1 MHSLYKMLC
10 AMGLAGLATFSITAC
25 TSTTPQEN
33 YARYINRN
41 IGENIDRSVRFSSG
55 KVPISVRTLENG
67 NIEYRYP
74 YAGGQCIETYEVD
87 AKTRII
93 LNASYAGSEKACQL
107 SP

>member
-1 MHSLYKMLC
+1 
-10 AMGLAGLATFSITAC
+10 MGLTGLVALSIPAC
-25 TSTTPQEN
+25 TTTTPQEN
-33 YARYINRN
+33 YARSIRSK
-41 IGENIDRSVRFSSG
+41 IGTNFDVYSRLMGREQIL
-55 KVPISVRTLENG
+55 VRTLENG

-87 AKTRII
+87 SKTRII